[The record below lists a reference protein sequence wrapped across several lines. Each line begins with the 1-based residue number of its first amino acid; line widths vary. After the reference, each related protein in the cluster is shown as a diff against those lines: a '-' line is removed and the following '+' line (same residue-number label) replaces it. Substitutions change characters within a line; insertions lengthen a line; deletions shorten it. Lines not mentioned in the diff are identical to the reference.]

1 MEALKHYCEKYRHD
15 ERMPLG
21 LMALLGLLFIIYL
34 VNWSSDFHIT
44 SQKRSHAVATQLP
57 PASPISQW
65 HLFGIYSDNF
75 QNLPETSLALT
86 LEGVML
92 DLNNDKHSCA
102 IVSSPSTPATVYKVG
117 DQLPG
122 GATLSKILQQQI
134 VINDQ
139 GSAQSLSLPVDQL

>member
-1 MEALKHYCEKYRHD
+1 MEALKHYFEKYRHD
-15 ERMPLG
+15 ERIPLA
-21 LMALLGLLFIIYL
+21 LMTLLGLFFIIYL
-34 VNWSSDFHIT
+34 VDWISDFHIT
-44 SQKRSHAVATQLP
+44 SPERSHDVVTQLP
-57 PASPISQW
+57 PVSSISQW
-65 HLFGIYSDNF
+65 HLFGLYNDNF

-92 DLNNDKHSCA
+92 DLKNDKHSYV
-102 IVSSPSTPATVYKVG
+102 IISSPSTPATIYKMG

-139 GSAQSLSLPVDQL
+139 GTVQSLSLPVDQL